1 MHAFVRAATRN
12 RRSQSGQSMVE
23 ITATLMLLSIVLTFV
38 YASID
43 SAQRSIV
50 GESERIGNL
59 SEAQTL
65 MDAITKDLRTATRLQ
80 AGNAPFVAAND
91 RDVTFYANL
100 NNATGGPRKIRIY
113 VDPSSEIISAVWSPD
128 SGSIS
133 PNYTYTGTSALRYVG
148 RYVVNTAAQP
158 IFEYYDING
167 VKLPSPLSGPS
178 LLAAYSVKITLIVR
192 KQTVLPV
199 RSITLV
205 NQVRLP
211 NVDYQPTS

>member
-1 MHAFVRAATRN
+1 MHALVHTAPRH

-23 ITATLMLLSIVLTFV
+23 VTATLMLLAIVLTFV

-43 SAQRSIV
+43 SAQRAIV

-80 AGNAPFVAAND
+80 AGSAPFVAASD

-113 VDPSSEIISAVWSPD
+113 VDPTSEIISAIWSPD
-128 SGSIS
+128 AGSIS
-133 PNYTYTGTSALRYVG
+133 PDYTYTGTSALRYVG
-148 RYVVNTAAQP
+148 RYVTNTAADP
-158 IFEYYDING
+158 IFEYYDVNG
-167 VKLPSPLSGPS
+167 VKLPTPLTGSG

-192 KQTVLPV
+192 RQTELPV

-205 NQVRLP
+205 SQVRLP